1 MIKKNIRGDI
11 NKIIEDYENNTIK
24 VPDILTKYNLT
35 RRELTKIRKEYG
47 IKSRKKVLKDD
58 EIEEMLDMYINGI
71 EMSEILSKCKISLN
85 TLHKY
90 RRLHNI
96 SLRNRDEWDDELKSK
111 INKYY
116 NMGLENKDIAKLVG
130 KDNNIKSFETTI
142 YRRKVIWP
150 VRRKPVPKEI
160 KEKILEEILLSSL
173 TNKEISEK
181 YKVSEALVS
190 ILKNKSK

>member
-1 MIKKNIRGDI
+1 KKNIRGDI

-71 EMSEILSKCKISLN
+71 EISEILSKCKISLN

-142 YRRKVIWP
+142 YKRNVISP
-150 VRRKPVPKEI
+150 VRRKPVSKEI